1 MNARFTGN
9 KRRTSKLLGIACEKP
24 LARNVKEAQMMLQMV
39 TDAGIATGYLENQVF
54 APTVT
59 KGKDLIWS
67 RAARVTGRP
76 YLVRAAEE
84 HSGTS

>member
-1 MNARFTGN
+1 
-9 KRRTSKLLGIACEKP
+9 
-24 LARNVKEAQMMLQMV
+24 MMLQMV
-39 TDAGIATGYLENQVF
+39 TDAGIPTGYLENQVF

-59 KGKDLIWS
+59 RGKDLIWA

-84 HSGTS
+84 HSGTF